1 MQVREKAG
9 DGFTRAPVP
18 SEHDPYLEAPTW
30 PLRGAVRFSDQGTLR
45 IVCQCHEALLIGR
58 QCLEKG
64 SYGKVVSSSSSC
76 GSFEGSGDPAEKSKT
91 HFSPLLF

>member
-30 PLRGAVRFSDQGTLR
+30 PLRGAVRFSDQGLLR
-45 IVCQCHEALLIGR
+45 KLWDSQNCVSVSRGPSHWQAMFGERVLRKGGLVIFLLR
-58 QCLEKG
+58 VL
-64 SYGKVVSSSSSC
+64 
-76 GSFEGSGDPAEKSKT
+76 
-91 HFSPLLF
+91 